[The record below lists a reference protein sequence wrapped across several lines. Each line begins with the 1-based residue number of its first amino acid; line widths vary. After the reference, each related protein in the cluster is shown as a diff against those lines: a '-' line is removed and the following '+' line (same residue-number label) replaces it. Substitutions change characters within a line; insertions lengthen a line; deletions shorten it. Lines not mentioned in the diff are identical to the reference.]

1 MLQHEISKQNKT
13 EMFNPNGVGNTS
25 GNIFGLPYNVEESDV
40 VVIPIPWDVT
50 VSRDEGAC
58 LGPQNVLDESFQIDL
73 FDEVVSDPWKAGIAM
88 ESIPDDIIDLNHKLR
103 KKARRYIKHF
113 EKTGGDF
120 LPAKYIKVRDD
131 INECCQKLFE
141 AITAKCRNYL
151 ADNKLPVIL
160 GGDHSTPLG
169 LLKALSEIHNEFG
182 VLQIDAHAD
191 LRPAFKGFTHSHAS
205 IMFNALEY
213 SQISKLVQVG
223 IRDICSQE
231 WGLINENSARIRSFT
246 SRELQNQ
253 LAEGITWKNICDEI
267 MQGLPQKVYLSFDVD
282 GLDPAYCQSTG
293 TPVPGGL
300 SYNQA
305 IYLIEKLVEQ
315 GKTIIGFDI
324 VETGPHP
331 LDGVVSCRLLYRIIA
346 LMLRSNKRL

>member
-13 EMFNPNGVGNTS
+13 KMFNPNGVGNTS
-25 GNIFGLPYNVEESDV
+25 GNIFGLPYTVEESDV
-40 VVIPIPWDVT
+40 VIIPVPWDVT
-50 VSRDEGAC
+50 VSRGEGADQ
-58 LGPQNVLDESFQIDL
+58 GPKNVFYESFQIDL
-73 FDEVVSDPWKAGIAM
+73 FDEVVADPWKAGIAM
-88 ESIPDDIIDLNHKLR
+88 ESIPEDIINLNHKLR
-103 KKARRYIKHF
+103 KKARKYIKHY
-113 EKTGGDF
+113 EKTGGDL
-120 LPAKYIKVRDD
+120 LPAKYIKLRQE
-131 INECCQKLFE
+131 INDGCYKLFE
-141 AITAKCRNYL
+141 SITSKCRNYL

-160 GGDHSTPLG
+160 GGDHSTSLG

-191 LRPAFKGFTHSHAS
+191 LRPAFKGLTHSHAS

-223 IRDICSQE
+223 IRDFCSQE
-231 WGLINENSARIRSFT
+231 WNLINDNGSRLRAFT

-253 LAEGITWKNICDEI
+253 LSDGITWKNICDEI
-267 MQGLPQKVYLSFDVD
+267 IRALPEKVYISFDVD
-282 GLDPAYCQSTG
+282 GLEPSYCQSTG

-305 IYLIEKLVEQ
+305 IYLIEKLVER

-346 LMLRSNKRL
+346 LMLRANKRL